1 MQPKGKASISIS
13 DGSCTLSDG
22 KNPYCNLVFDANG
35 NLYGTTYGGGSQG
48 FGVVWE
54 ITP

>member
-1 MQPKGKASISIS
+1 V
-13 DGSCTLSDG
+13 
-22 KNPYCNLVFDANG
+22 VFDANG

-48 FGVVWE
+48 VGVVWE

>member
-1 MQPKGKASISIS
+1 M
-13 DGSCTLSDG
+13 
-22 KNPYCNLVFDANG
+22 KNPKQLRILIFSRSFSAA
-35 NLYGTTYGGGSQG
+35 GGSQG